1 MTIAV
6 LIVLNLDELYL
17 KEGDL
22 EVLSQNILKNK
33 YHILHF

>member
-22 EVLSQNILKNK
+22 EFHSKNILKNK
-33 YHILHF
+33 YQILHF